1 MLFILQ
7 KARFSRIFQNWHTLC
22 RDMDKPAK
30 TVGAELNQEF
40 QRRPE
45 MNATQ
50 TTSIRNVVFGA
61 ALAILFSASCFLPIV
76 APAYA
81 APAQASQTSPAAV
94 TLPLA

>member
-1 MLFILQ
+1 
-7 KARFSRIFQNWHTLC
+7 
-22 RDMDKPAK
+22 
-30 TVGAELNQEF
+30 
-40 QRRPE
+40 

-50 TTSIRNVVFGA
+50 TNSIRNTVFGA

-81 APAQASQTSPAAV
+81 APAQAAHTSPAAV